1 MWKKKPKKNGKVYGP
16 FGTGAPEYGE
26 LETLSLP
33 VGFQWENIRLVQ
45 DYTNAYSKFHGAI
58 KSIYY
63 GKT

>member
-1 MWKKKPKKNGKVYGP
+1 MYGP

-26 LETLSLP
+26 LETVNLP
-33 VGFQWENIRLVQ
+33 IGFQWENIRLVQ
-45 DYTNAYSKFHGAI
+45 HHTHADTRLHGAI

>member
-1 MWKKKPKKNGKVYGP
+1 MYGP

-26 LETLSLP
+26 LETVSLP
-33 VGFQWENIRLVQ
+33 IGFQWENIRLVQ
-45 DYTNAYSKFHGAI
+45 DYTNAYTQLHGAI